1 MAEATGGAGSYDFP
15 IDLQNL
21 NSVPAQLA
29 RHIPAHSR
37 ILDVGCA
44 SGNLSGFLI
53 RERGCSVV
61 GVERDPAAA
70 SAAAAKGLDT
80 RVLDLDT
87 SSLAQALQGERFD
100 RIILADVLEHLLHPA
115 AVLRAAVG
123 LLGPRGQVL
132 VSIPN
137 ISHVDVIL
145 ALLHDRWEYRDSGLL
160 DRTHLR
166 FFTEAGFR
174 ELAASAGV
182 RVRSLHRLTLPPF
195 HTELWAG
202 APRPPNDARLHAVVG
217 VASQLN
223 RNFGV
228 YQFVFVLDRPAHTW
242 AALRSRLRLATEP
255 ADFAAR

>member
-29 RHIPAHSR
+29 RHIPPHSR

-61 GVERDPAAA
+61 GVERDPV
-70 SAAAAKGLDT
+70 AAAAAAGKGLDT

-87 SSLAQALQGERFD
+87 SSLGQALQGERFD
-100 RIILADVLEHLLHPA
+100 RIILADVLEHLLQPA
-115 AVLRAAVG
+115 EVLRAAAG
-123 LLGPRGQVL
+123 LLGRRGQLL
-132 VSIPN
+132 VSVPN
-137 ISHVDVIL
+137 ISHVDVTL
-145 ALLHDRWEYRDSGLL
+145 GLLHDRWEYRDSGLL

-202 APRPPNDARLHAVVG
+202 APRPRDDARLDAVVE
-217 VASQLN
+217 VASRLN

-228 YQFVFVLDRPAHTW
+228 YQFVFVLDQPARSW
-242 AALRSRLRLATEP
+242 AALRSRFRLSTKP

>member
-1 MAEATGGAGSYDFP
+1 MADGTGGAGAYDFP

-29 RHIPAHSR
+29 RHIPAHGR

-115 AVLRAAVG
+115 DVLRAAVG

-145 ALLHDRWEYRDSGLL
+145 ALLHDKWEYRESGLL

-174 ELAASAGV
+174 ELAASAGL
-182 RVRSLHRLTLPPF
+182 RVRSLHRLTLPPL

-202 APRPPNDARLHAVVG
+202 AARPPHDGRVHSVID
-217 VASQLN
+217 VASRLN
-223 RNFGV
+223 PNFEV
-228 YQFVFVLDRPAHTW
+228 YQFVFMLEPPRHRWPSVGWRLRR
-242 AALRSRLRLATEP
+242 ALRSSSPTSQ
-255 ADFAAR
+255 

>member
-29 RHIPAHSR
+29 RHIPPHSR

-70 SAAAAKGLDT
+70 AAAAAKGLDT
-80 RVLDLDT
+80 RVLDLDI
-87 SSLAQALQGERFD
+87 SSLARALHGERFD
-100 RIILADVLEHLLHPA
+100 RIILADVLEHLLRPA
-115 AVLRAAVG
+115 EVLRAAAG
-123 LLGPRGQVL
+123 LIGSRGQVL

-145 ALLHDRWEYRDSGLL
+145 ALLHDRWEYRESGLL

-174 ELAASAGV
+174 ELAASAGL
-182 RVRSLHRLTLPPF
+182 RVRSLHRLTLPPL

-202 APRPPNDARLHAVVG
+202 AARPPHDGRVHSVID
-217 VASQLN
+217 VASRLN
-223 RNFGV
+223 PNFEV
-228 YQFVFVLDRPAHTW
+228 YQFVFMLEPPRHRWPSVGWRLRR
-242 AALRSRLRLATEP
+242 ALRSSSPTSQ
-255 ADFAAR
+255 